1 MVKQHLKER
10 LKNKRNKEAT
20 VPLFSPTLPPKS
32 FLLYSAHIPE
42 PVYLRVQITR
52 TSDSCVARDQI
63 TTDAVPPPFVPSI
76 ASGWLASVE
85 KSQS

>member
-1 MVKQHLKER
+1 M
-10 LKNKRNKEAT
+10 
-20 VPLFSPTLPPKS
+20 PLFPTHPSSKS

-63 TTDAVPPPFVPSI
+63 TTDAVPPPFVPSV
-76 ASGWLASVE
+76 ANGWLASVE